1 MRRSTA
7 TASAGFSGTIIGGK
21 RTDGRKRIRH
31 LPRDPLGTP
40 ADASRTRRGEPLRM
54 ALLRTLE
61 MLKTGERINDL
72 LYRRTTSVRAR
83 PQPTSGTLGSG
94 VMLGQLWRTWSSD
107 GSNEQAIV
115 RMSPA
120 SAFR

>member
-1 MRRSTA
+1 MVL
-7 TASAGFSGTIIGGK
+7 
-21 RTDGRKRIRH
+21 RH
-31 LPRDPLGTP
+31 LPRDGIGTP
-40 ADASRTRRGEPLRM
+40 ADAADPAQGEHRRM

-94 VMLGQLWRTWSSD
+94 VMPGQSWRTWSSA
-107 GSNEQAIV
+107 GSYEHAIV

-120 SAFR
+120 SALR